1 MKSKP
6 KDNLSKDDHGGTLGT
21 FAGVFTPSILTILG
35 IILFLRLGYV
45 TGNAGLGRTLLILL
59 LANGIS
65 VLTSISLSAIA
76 TNIKVKGGGDYYLI
90 SRTLGLEFGGAI
102 GIVLFLA
109 QSVSIGFYCI
119 GFGEVAAQVLSP
131 SAPPAYLPQLIALL
145 AVGCLF
151 ILAWMGA
158 DWATRFQYVVMAVLM
173 AALASFFIGGIQ
185 QWNTGTLVHN
195 WQAPMQAPGFW
206 ILFAIFFPAV
216 TGFTQGVSMSGDLK
230 DPGKSL
236 PLGTFLA
243 VGISIIVY
251 FLSAIVLS
259 ASLPQSI
266 LSTDYNAMQR
276 VALYGFMI
284 TAGVVAATLSSAMAS
299 FLGAPRILQS
309 LAGDRIFPF
318 LTPFAKGSGPCNNP
332 KRAVL
337 LAAGI
342 ACATIGLGNLNL
354 IASVVSMFFLISYGL
369 LNYATFFETRSASPF
384 FRPRFRWYDGRLSLL
399 GGLSCLGAMLAIDMA
414 SGLVAVAVLFSI
426 YQYLKRTAGPARWAD
441 GNRSYHLKQVR
452 DHLLAA
458 AAEPDHSRDWRPQI
472 LLFSDN
478 IEKREPLLKL
488 AAWITGDSG
497 LITVVQ
503 IIEAKGAKAIKLQKD
518 AETKLRKG
526 IADSGVNAFSLV
538 VSSAGFDQGVDT
550 LVQSSGIG
558 PLRANTIL
566 FSWFARD
573 GHDRPHIRSMIY
585 SNRLRRIFRQG
596 RNIVILDAKP
606 GAWQELE
613 NEPEVRRRIDVWW
626 WNDASGR
633 LMLLLAH
640 LMTRSKAW
648 DEAGIRVLG
657 TTAPKESETDVE
669 SLGDFLNDVRIQ
681 AEAVELKQVD
691 ANTLVDQSA
700 DASLVFLPFQLKEN
714 MAMDPF
720 GKPVE
725 EILNRLPSVAM
736 VLAAEDIVLDA
747 EPEEGVAGDMAAAMD
762 MLSEAEKKA
771 EKAEKEAEKAEKAFD
786 EKLTKLAETEA
797 AEADEEKIKAVRNEA
812 FKAEA
817 EAEKAVRKAAKAD
830 VKAKQAA
837 QEAEELGVTI
847 PDNKENHSENLV

>member
-1 MKSKP
+1 
-6 KDNLSKDDHGGTLGT
+6 
-21 FAGVFTPSILTILG
+21 
-35 IILFLRLGYV
+35 
-45 TGNAGLGRTLLILL
+45 
-59 LANGIS
+59 
-65 VLTSISLSAIA
+65 
-76 TNIKVKGGGDYYLI
+76 
-90 SRTLGLEFGGAI
+90 
-102 GIVLFLA
+102 
-109 QSVSIGFYCI
+109 
-119 GFGEVAAQVLSP
+119 
-131 SAPPAYLPQLIALL
+131 
-145 AVGCLF
+145 
-151 ILAWMGA
+151 
-158 DWATRFQYVVMAVLM
+158 
-173 AALASFFIGGIQ
+173 
-185 QWNTGTLVHN
+185 
-195 WQAPMQAPGFW
+195 
-206 ILFAIFFPAV
+206 
-216 TGFTQGVSMSGDLK
+216 
-230 DPGKSL
+230 
-236 PLGTFLA
+236 
-243 VGISIIVY
+243 
-251 FLSAIVLS
+251 
-259 ASLPQSI
+259 
-266 LSTDYNAMQR
+266 
-276 VALYGFMI
+276 
-284 TAGVVAATLSSAMAS
+284 
-299 FLGAPRILQS
+299 

-318 LTPFAKGSGPCNNP
+318 LTFFAKGSGPLKNP

-337 LAAGI
+337 LTAGI

-399 GGLSCLGAMLAIDMA
+399 GGLACLGAMLAIDMA

-426 YQYLKRTAGPARWAD
+426 YQYLRRTAGPARWAD

-518 AETKLRKG
+518 AETTLRRG
-526 IADSGVNAFSLV
+526 IADSGINAFSLV
-538 VSSAGFDQGVDT
+538 VSAADFDQGVDT

-566 FSWFARD
+566 FSWFSRD

-606 GAWQELE
+606 EAWQGLE
-613 NEPEVRRRIDVWW
+613 NGPEVRRRIDVWW

-640 LMTRSKAW
+640 LMTRSKDW

-657 TTAPKESETDVE
+657 TAAPKESGTDVE

-681 AEAVELKQVD
+681 AEAVELERVD
-691 ANTLVDQSA
+691 VDVLVDQSA
-700 DASLVFLPFQLKEN
+700 DASLIFLPFQLKEN
-714 MAMDPF
+714 MAVDPF

-725 EILNRLPSVAM
+725 EILNRLPLVAM

-747 EPEEGVAGDMAAAMD
+747 EPEEGIAGDMAAAMD
-762 MLSEAEKKA
+762 MFSEAEKKA
-771 EKAEKEAEKAEKAFD
+771 EKAEKEAKKAEKAFD

-797 AEADEEKIKAVRNEA
+797 AEFDEEKIKAARNEV
-812 FKAEA
+812 FKAEV
-817 EAEKAVRKAAKAD
+817 EVEKAVRKAAKAD

>member
-1 MKSKP
+1 MNAS
-6 KDNLSKDDHGGTLGT
+6 GALGT

-109 QSVSIGFYCI
+109 QSVSVGFYCI

-173 AALASFFIGGIQ
+173 AALASFFTGGFQ
-185 QWNTGTLVHN
+185 QWDTGILVRN
-195 WQAPMQAPGFW
+195 WQAPLQAPGFW
-206 ILFAIFFPAV
+206 TLFAIFFPAV

-251 FLSAIVLS
+251 FFSAIVLS

-266 LSTDYNAMQR
+266 LATDYNAMQR

-318 LTPFAKGSGPCNNP
+318 LTFFAKGSGPLKNP

-337 LAAGI
+337 LTAGI

-399 GGLSCLGAMLAIDMA
+399 GGLACLGAMLAIDMA

-426 YQYLKRTAGPARWAD
+426 YQYLRRTAGPARWAD

-518 AETKLRKG
+518 AETTLRKG
-526 IADSGVNAFSLV
+526 IADSGINAFSLV
-538 VSSAGFDQGVDT
+538 VSAADFDQGVDT

-566 FSWFARD
+566 FSWFSRD

-606 GAWQELE
+606 EAWQGLE
-613 NEPEVRRRIDVWW
+613 NGPEVRRRIDVWW

-640 LMTRSKAW
+640 LMTRSKDW

-657 TTAPKESETDVE
+657 TAAPKESGTDVE

-681 AEAVELKQVD
+681 AEAVELERVD
-691 ANTLVDQSA
+691 VDVLVDQSA
-700 DASLVFLPFQLKEN
+700 DASLIFLPFQLKEN
-714 MAMDPF
+714 MAVDPF

-747 EPEEGVAGDMAAAMD
+747 EPEEGIAGDMAAAMD
-762 MLSEAEKKA
+762 MFSEAEKKA
-771 EKAEKEAEKAEKAFD
+771 EKAEKEAKKAEKAFD

-797 AEADEEKIKAVRNEA
+797 AESDEEKIKAARNEV
-812 FKAEA
+812 FKAEV
-817 EAEKAVRKAAKAD
+817 EVEKAVRKAAKAD
-830 VKAKQAA
+830 VKAQQAA
-837 QEAEELGVTI
+837 QEAEELGVML
-847 PDNKENHSENLV
+847 PEAKETGKEEIQ

>member
-1 MKSKP
+1 
-6 KDNLSKDDHGGTLGT
+6 
-21 FAGVFTPSILTILG
+21 
-35 IILFLRLGYV
+35 
-45 TGNAGLGRTLLILL
+45 
-59 LANGIS
+59 
-65 VLTSISLSAIA
+65 
-76 TNIKVKGGGDYYLI
+76 
-90 SRTLGLEFGGAI
+90 
-102 GIVLFLA
+102 
-109 QSVSIGFYCI
+109 
-119 GFGEVAAQVLSP
+119 
-131 SAPPAYLPQLIALL
+131 
-145 AVGCLF
+145 
-151 ILAWMGA
+151 
-158 DWATRFQYVVMAVLM
+158 
-173 AALASFFIGGIQ
+173 
-185 QWNTGTLVHN
+185 
-195 WQAPMQAPGFW
+195 
-206 ILFAIFFPAV
+206 
-216 TGFTQGVSMSGDLK
+216 
-230 DPGKSL
+230 
-236 PLGTFLA
+236 
-243 VGISIIVY
+243 
-251 FLSAIVLS
+251 
-259 ASLPQSI
+259 
-266 LSTDYNAMQR
+266 
-276 VALYGFMI
+276 
-284 TAGVVAATLSSAMAS
+284 
-299 FLGAPRILQS
+299 
-309 LAGDRIFPF
+309 
-318 LTPFAKGSGPCNNP
+318 
-332 KRAVL
+332 
-337 LAAGI
+337 
-342 ACATIGLGNLNL
+342 
-354 IASVVSMFFLISYGL
+354 
-369 LNYATFFETRSASPF
+369 
-384 FRPRFRWYDGRLSLL
+384 
-399 GGLSCLGAMLAIDMA
+399 
-414 SGLVAVAVLFSI
+414 
-426 YQYLKRTAGPARWAD
+426 
-441 GNRSYHLKQVR
+441 
-452 DHLLAA
+452 
-458 AAEPDHSRDWRPQI
+458 
-472 LLFSDN
+472 
-478 IEKREPLLKL
+478 
-488 AAWITGDSG
+488 
-497 LITVVQ
+497 
-503 IIEAKGAKAIKLQKD
+503 
-518 AETKLRKG
+518 
-526 IADSGVNAFSLV
+526 
-538 VSSAGFDQGVDT
+538 
-550 LVQSSGIG
+550 
-558 PLRANTIL
+558 
-566 FSWFARD
+566 
-573 GHDRPHIRSMIY
+573 MIY

-771 EKAEKEAEKAEKAFD
+771 EKAEKEAEKAEKVFD